1 MGDASLMLTRVLNMA
16 PSRDQLEAMVEVID
30 LAIRPIR
37 LFQGEEVMRVAI
49 SRMRADALKAAA
61 MKDRCWLTGRI
72 DQVLAK
78 HGLRCDV
85 VH

>member
-1 MGDASLMLTRVLNMA
+1 MLTRVLNMA
-16 PSRDQLEAMVEVID
+16 TSRDQLEAMVEVID

-37 LFQGEEVMRVAI
+37 LFQGDEAMWVAI
-49 SRMRADALKAAA
+49 SRMRAGALKAASK
-61 MKDRCWLTGRI
+61 KDRGWLTGRI

-78 HGLRCDV
+78 HGLRPDV